1 MVKRI
6 KQSPQV
12 DRYRMMRLIL
22 TVEVQLSRLFAD
34 SEVPG
39 FILLSIGQEAIAAG
53 VMAEIDEPDTMAT
66 NHRRH
71 GHVIARGIDMAMFFM
86 EIIGKFSGVLVHGPC
101 RSRVCR

>member
-12 DRYRMMRLIL
+12 DRYRMMRLIR

-39 FILLSIGQEAIAAG
+39 FIHLSIGQEAIAAG
-53 VMAEIDEPDTMAT
+53 VMAALDERDTMAT
-66 NHRRH
+66 NHRGH
-71 GHVIARGIDMAMFFM
+71 GHVIARGIYVDMFFM
-86 EIIGKFSGVLVHGPC
+86 EIMRTEKHTSEL
-101 RSRVCR
+101 